1 MAARVSVA
9 VLYNQIGEE
18 EYERMLRKA
27 RRDPDLQVD
36 AGGDISTAREQISR
50 LVGALKTAGF
60 RAYGINIQ
68 DRFEDLYKA
77 LTRRRPDVVFNL
89 VEFFNDDPRQE
100 FMVASLYEL
109 LRVPYTGASPLTLA
123 LCQRKGRAKQMLLAR
138 GLRTPKFRVMQKG
151 NFRRRHGLHYP
162 LIVKPV
168 REDASVGIDQASVV
182 ESFEQLEQRV
192 VYVWKEFDQ
201 GALVEEYIAGRE
213 LHVPI
218 LGNFP
223 PRALPITEMDFS
235 AVPGERHNILS
246 YAAKWDPRNVVY
258 QNMKV
263 QCPADL
269 PARTAARVRSVALA
283 AYHALDGRDYARVD
297 IRLDKR
303 NRVYVLEVN
312 PNPDLSEQDV
322 FMQSAHKAGLDTT
335 AILRK
340 LVELALRRTPA
351 NTQSVIR
358 DPSSTV
364 CTLTS
369 PHTALPGNC
378 LLHAI
383 EGAGGTS
390 ASRYVLIA

>member
-1 MAARVSVA
+1 MAPRVSIA

-27 RRDPDLQVD
+27 RRDPDLRVD
-36 AGGDISTAREQISR
+36 ADTDISTAREQIAR
-50 LVGALKTAGF
+50 LVTALKTAGF
-60 RAYGINIQ
+60 RAYGVNIE
-68 DRFEDLYKA
+68 DRFEDLYRA

-109 LRVPYTGASPLTLA
+109 LRVPYTGASPLALA
-123 LCQRKGRAKQMLLAR
+123 LCQRKGRAKQLLLAR
-138 GLRTPKFRVMQKG
+138 GLRTPKFRVMEKG
-151 NFRRRHGLHYP
+151 DFRRRHGLHYP

-182 ESFEQLEQRV
+182 ESFEELERRIT
-192 VYVWKEFDQ
+192 YVWKEFDQ

-218 LGNFP
+218 LGNHP
-223 PRALPITEMDFS
+223 ARTLPITEIDFS
-235 AVPGERHNILS
+235 AVPGGLHNILS
-246 YAAKWDPRNVVY
+246 YAAKWDPRNVAY

-269 PARTAARVRSVALA
+269 PARTAARVSAVALA
-283 AYHALDGRDYARVD
+283 AYRALDGRDYARVD

-322 FMQSAHKAGLDTT
+322 FMQSAHQAGLDTT
-335 AILRK
+335 AVLRK
-340 LVELALRRTPA
+340 LVELALRRTPPKP
-351 NTQSVIR
+351 QSQFR
-358 DPSSTV
+358 NP
-364 CTLTS
+364 
-369 PHTALPGNC
+369 
-378 LLHAI
+378 
-383 EGAGGTS
+383 
-390 ASRYVLIA
+390 